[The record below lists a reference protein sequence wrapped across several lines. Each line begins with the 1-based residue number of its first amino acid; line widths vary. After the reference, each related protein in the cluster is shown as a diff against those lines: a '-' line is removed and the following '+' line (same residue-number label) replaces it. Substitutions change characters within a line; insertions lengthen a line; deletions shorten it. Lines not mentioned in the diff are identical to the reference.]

1 MNRALRSIEK
11 ETGMAI
17 SKLARQQMQ
26 ASSWIRRMFEEGMEL
41 KIVHGADNVFDL
53 SLGNPLLEPPPEFK
67 RALAEIAN
75 EPDMGLHRYM
85 PNPGFM
91 ESRAAVAE
99 ALTEESGTVFQPT
112 DIMMTVGAAGAINV
126 ALRALLDPGDEVI
139 IIAPYFAEYIFYV
152 QHANGVY
159 REAQSQPDFMPDFES
174 LSSQIN
180 ERTRAII
187 INSPNN
193 PSGVIYP
200 ESVIAEVGRVIQ
212 AAEAQFGTEIYIIT
226 DEPYR
231 KLIYTDTEYPFVFK
245 HHPRTIV
252 ATSHSKDLG
261 LAGERIGYLA
271 LNPADPGRVDLMDAC
286 VFMLRT
292 LGFVNAPAIMQRV
305 VANLQN
311 ATVDISQYLRK
322 RDIIFSGLTKI
333 GYQTNLP
340 DGGFYL
346 FPKSPMSDD
355 VAFVELLK
363 SKLVLV
369 VPGIGF
375 GMGGY
380 FRASYCVD
388 DAVLHGSL
396 DGFSEAFDEAAA

>member
-1 MNRALRSIEK
+1 
-11 ETGMAI
+11 MAI
-17 SKLARQQMQ
+17 SKLAREQMK

-41 KIVHGADNVFDL
+41 KAIHGSENVFDL

-67 RALAEIAN
+67 QALADIAN
-75 EPDMGLHRYM
+75 EPDSGLHRYM
-85 PNPGFM
+85 PNPGFI
-91 ESRAAVAE
+91 ETRTAVAD
-99 ALTEESGTVFQPT
+99 ALTQESGTKFASS
-112 DIMMTVGAAGAINV
+112 DIIMTVGAAGAINV

-159 REAQSQPDFMPDFES
+159 REAQSTDDFMPGFDS
-174 LSSQIN
+174 LASLLN

-200 ESVIAEVGRVIQ
+200 AEVIAQLAELIQ
-212 AAEAQFGTEIYIIT
+212 TTEAKHGTEIYIIT

-231 KLIYTDTEYPFVFK
+231 KLIYTDTAYPFVFE

-271 LNPADPGRVDLMDAC
+271 VNPDDPGKGDLLDAA

-311 ATVDISQYLRK
+311 STVDISEYRRK
-322 RDIIFSGLTKI
+322 RDIIYSGLKKI
-333 GYQTNLP
+333 GYESNLP

-346 FPKSPMSDD
+346 FPKSPMHDD
-355 VAFVELLK
+355 TAFVDLLK

-375 GMGGY
+375 GMNGY
-380 FRASYCVD
+380 FRVSYCVED
-388 DAVLHGSL
+388 DILHGSL
-396 DGFSEAFDEAAA
+396 EGFNEAFKEATSK

>member
-1 MNRALRSIEK
+1 
-11 ETGMAI
+11 
-17 SKLARQQMQ
+17 MQ
-26 ASSWIRRMFEEGMEL
+26 ASSWIRRMFEEGMDL
-41 KIVHGADNVFDL
+41 KSVHGSEKVFDL

-67 RALAEIAN
+67 QALAEIAQ
-75 EPDMGLHRYM
+75 EPGSGQHRYM
-85 PNPGFM
+85 PNPGFI
-91 ESRAAVAE
+91 EARAAVAE
-99 ALTEESGTVFQPT
+99 VLTEESGTHFAPT
-112 DIMMTVGAAGAINV
+112 DIIMTVGAAGAINV

-139 IIAPYFAEYIFYV
+139 IIAPYFAEYTFYI

-159 REAQSQPDFMPDFES
+159 REAQSTPDFMPDLDS
-174 LSSQIN
+174 LASLVN

-200 ESVIAEVGRVIQ
+200 ETVIAEIANILQ
-212 AAEAQFGTEIYIIT
+212 AAEARYGTEIYIIT

-231 KLIYTDTEYPFVFK
+231 KLIYTDDPYPFVFK
-245 HHPRTIV
+245 HHDRTIV

-261 LAGERIGYLA
+261 LAGERIGYMA
-271 LNPADPGRVDLMDAC
+271 VNPGDPGKVDLLDAS

-305 VANLQN
+305 VAKLQRSS
-311 ATVDISQYLRK
+311 VDMSQYLRK
-322 RDIIFSGLTKI
+322 RDIIHSGLTKI
-333 GYQTNLP
+333 GYRCNLP

-346 FPKSPMSDD
+346 FPKSPMPND
-355 VAFVELLK
+355 VAFVDLLK

-369 VPGIGF
+369 VPGVGF

-380 FRASYCVD
+380 FRASYCVED
-388 DAVLHGSL
+388 QVLHGSL
-396 DGFSEAFDEAAA
+396 DGFAEAFKEASAGG

>member
-1 MNRALRSIEK
+1 
-11 ETGMAI
+11 MAI
-17 SKLARQQMQ
+17 SKLAREQMQ

-41 KIVHGADNVFDL
+41 KNIHGAENVFDL

-67 RALAEIAN
+67 QALAEIAS
-75 EPDMGLHRYM
+75 EPDNGQHRYM
-85 PNPGFM
+85 PNPGFI
-91 ESRAAVAE
+91 ETRAAVAD
-99 ALTEESGTVFQPT
+99 ALTEESGTQFQAT
-112 DIMMTVGAAGAINV
+112 DIIMTVGAAGAINV

-159 REAQSQPDFMPDFES
+159 REAKSTSDFMPDLDS
-174 LSSQIN
+174 LAALMN
-180 ERTRAII
+180 ERTRAVI

-200 ESVIAEVGRVIQ
+200 SDVIANLAQVIQ
-212 AAEAQFGTEIYIIT
+212 SAETRFGTEIYIIT

-231 KLIYTDTEYPFVFK
+231 KLIYTDAVYPFVFE
-245 HHPRTIV
+245 HHVRTIV

-271 LNPADPGRVDLMDAC
+271 VNPDDPGKVDLIDAS

-305 VANLQN
+305 VANLQH
-311 ATVDISQYLRK
+311 ASVDVSEYKRK
-322 RDIIFSGLTKI
+322 RDIIHSGLTKI
-333 GYQTNLP
+333 GYRSNLP

-346 FPKSPMSDD
+346 FPESPIPEDTE
-355 VAFVELLK
+355 FVDLLK

-375 GMGGY
+375 GMNGY
-380 FRASYCVD
+380 FRASYCVED
-388 DAVLHGSL
+388 DVLTGSL
-396 DGFSEAFDEAAA
+396 DGFNEAFKEAS

>member
-1 MNRALRSIEK
+1 
-11 ETGMAI
+11 MAI
-17 SKLARQQMQ
+17 SKLAREQMQ

-41 KIVHGADNVFDL
+41 KSVHGPENVFDL

-67 RALAEIAN
+67 QALAEIAN
-75 EPDMGLHRYM
+75 EPDNGQHRYM
-85 PNPGFM
+85 PNPGFI
-91 ESRAAVAE
+91 ETRAAVAD
-99 ALTEESGTVFQPT
+99 ALTRESGTTFSPA
-112 DIMMTVGAAGAINV
+112 DIIMTVGAAGAINV

-159 REAQSQPDFMPDFES
+159 REAQSTPDFMPDFES
-174 LSSQIN
+174 LASLMN

-200 ESVIAEVGRVIQ
+200 AEIIAELAKLVQ
-212 AAEAQFGTEIYIIT
+212 STETKHGTEIYIIT

-231 KLIYTDTEYPFVFK
+231 KLIYTDTAYPFVFN

-271 LNPADPGRVDLMDAC
+271 VNPDDPGKSDLLDAS

-305 VANLQN
+305 VAKLQD
-311 ATVDISQYLRK
+311 ASVDISEYRRK
-322 RDIIFSGLTKI
+322 RDIIHSALTDI
-333 GYQTNLP
+333 GYQSNLP

-346 FPKSPMSDD
+346 FPKSPIPEDT
-355 VAFVELLK
+355 AFVELLK
-363 SKLVLV
+363 SRLVLV

-375 GMGGY
+375 GMEGY
-380 FRASYCVD
+380 FRASYCVPD
-388 DAVLHGSL
+388 EILEGSI
-396 DGFSEAFDEAAA
+396 DGFAEAFAEANA

>member
-1 MNRALRSIEK
+1 
-11 ETGMAI
+11 
-17 SKLARQQMQ
+17 MQ
-26 ASSWIRRMFEEGMEL
+26 ASSWIRRMFEEGMDL
-41 KIVHGADNVFDL
+41 KSVHGSEKVFDL

-67 RALAEIAN
+67 QALAEIAQ
-75 EPDMGLHRYM
+75 EPGSGQHRYM
-85 PNPGFM
+85 PNPGFI
-91 ESRAAVAE
+91 EARAAVAE
-99 ALTEESGTVFQPT
+99 VLTEESGTHFAPT
-112 DIMMTVGAAGAINV
+112 DIIMTVGAAGAINV

-139 IIAPYFAEYIFYV
+139 IIAPYFAEYTFYI

-159 REAQSQPDFMPDFES
+159 REAQSTPDFMPDLDS
-174 LSSQIN
+174 LASLVN

-200 ESVIAEVGRVIQ
+200 EAVIAEIANILQ
-212 AAEAQFGTEIYIIT
+212 AAEARHGTEIYIIT

-231 KLIYTDTEYPFVFK
+231 KLIYTDDPYPFVFK
-245 HHPRTIV
+245 HHDRTIV

-261 LAGERIGYLA
+261 LAGERIGYMA
-271 LNPADPGRVDLMDAC
+271 VNPGDPGKVDLLDAS

-305 VANLQN
+305 VAKLQRSS
-311 ATVDISQYLRK
+311 VDMSQYLRK
-322 RDIIFSGLTKI
+322 RDIIHSGLTKI
-333 GYQTNLP
+333 GYRCNLP

-346 FPKSPMSDD
+346 FPKSPMPND
-355 VAFVELLK
+355 VAFVDLLK

-369 VPGIGF
+369 VPGVGF

-380 FRASYCVD
+380 FRASYCVED
-388 DAVLHGSL
+388 QVLHGSL
-396 DGFSEAFDEAAA
+396 DGFAEAFKEASAGG

>member
-1 MNRALRSIEK
+1 
-11 ETGMAI
+11 MAI

-26 ASSWIRRMFEEGMEL
+26 ESSWIRRMFEEGMEL
-41 KIVHGADNVFDL
+41 KQIHGPENVFDL
-53 SLGNPLLEPPPEFK
+53 SLGNPLLEPPPDFK
-67 RALAEIAN
+67 HALAAIAK
-75 EPDMGLHRYM
+75 EPDAGLHRYM
-85 PNPGFM
+85 PNPGFI
-91 ESRAAVAE
+91 ETRAAVAE
-99 ALTEESGTVFQPT
+99 ALTEESGTQFQAS
-112 DIMMTVGAAGAINV
+112 DILMTVGAAGAINV
-126 ALRALLDPGDEVI
+126 ALRSLLDPGDEVI

-159 REAQSQPDFMPDFES
+159 REAQSRLDFLPDLDS
-174 LSSQIN
+174 LKSVLN
-180 ERTRAII
+180 ERTRAVI

-200 ESVIAEVGRVIQ
+200 ASVIADIGRTLQ
-212 AAEAQFGTEIYIIT
+212 EAETEYGTEIYIIT

-231 KLIYTDTEYPFVFK
+231 KLIYTDTEYPFVFD

-271 LNPADPGRVDLMDAC
+271 LNPADPGRVDLMDAA

-305 VANLQN
+305 VANLQR
-311 ATVDISQYLRK
+311 ATVDISEYRRK
-322 RDIIFSGLTKI
+322 RDIIYDGLTKI
-333 GYQTNLP
+333 GYETNLP

-346 FPKSPMSDD
+346 FPKSPIPEDTE
-355 VAFVELLK
+355 FVDLLK

-369 VPGIGF
+369 VPGVGF

-388 DAVLHGSL
+388 DDVLRGSL
-396 DGFSEAFDEAAA
+396 DGFAEAFREVGAG